1 MPTPACLY
9 LLDEPHVR
17 VGDMRHDLTP
27 SRPVQLLIYLACRG
41 EWVSREALAAL
52 FWPDSPEEE
61 ARHNLRVVMHR
72 ARALP
77 WAGGLEVE
85 RERVRLLMDTD
96 TAQFR
101 QALGQAGWEQ
111 AVRLHRRPFLQ
122 GFPLQDA
129 PALEDWATLERESL
143 LEAWQQA
150 ARQHAEALQ
159 QAEQHTKACRLLA
172 EILRQNLLSEDI
184 VQDYL
189 RSAYLAGQREAALK
203 LYERFVQE
211 LKQELG
217 LEPMRAT
224 QELAQALRRSEPL
237 QAAPVKPRPR
247 IPLEVLR
254 PPHLVG
260 REAEQARLGGSSAL
274 LVHGEPGVGKSR
286 LLQEVFP
293 QAPLLRAREGLE
305 NVPFYPVLDYLKANL
320 ANLPNLGPYREDL
333 ARLLPEVYPGFTPPP
348 GEPGSAKARLLEA
361 LSRALA
367 PAGRLLFD
375 DLQWA
380 DEGTLELL
388 LYLHSRGQ
396 PWAGAYRSH
405 EVGPALARVRE
416 ALRGSGV
423 EELALEPLRAES
435 VQALLADL
443 MGAPEGPPLFSGWL
457 HGQTGGNPFFAL
469 ETLKAL
475 FENGVLR
482 AEQGQWHTDLDE
494 VTRDYSELQIP
505 PKVAEVI
512 RRRVGRLSEP
522 ALRVVQAASVVGE
535 GFGPRLL
542 AEVTG
547 LSEWAVLGGL
557 EEAEQAGIVG
567 GERFVHDVLKQ
578 GIYQGLAPTRCKAL
592 HARVAE
598 RLEGQAKPQVVAE
611 HWFRAGE
618 VDRAVPRWR
627 IAAQQ
632 LTELCL
638 DEEALFLNRRA
649 LEQNTDPRTAHEL
662 QIDIGINLFSL
673 SEEEAAVRLWQSVL
687 ESSQD
692 EQIRVRALIQLAAYN
707 TLIGQLSQARQ
718 MLDQIYQICVFEDL
732 TPQSQQEVLREEQRL
747 AAREGRFKEALNL
760 ARQRLRYYNPDVP
773 SVYVASLLSEVGTF
787 LVNLGQKEE
796 ALEFL
801 ERSLALHRKIGSR
814 DGLMQAAAN
823 LLYYWITLGEPA
835 RGLSLAEEV
844 LKLDPENRFSNTE
857 VLRNNVA
864 NAYARMGEITKAIF
878 HYEINGLQTRNPIWK
893 AAAWA
898 TLARLYQEAGRS
910 QEVVGAVDR
919 AIESIAHVE
928 FDPPRAL
935 VMITALHH
943 GSAAQVQAAQSA
955 TGSLKTEALPPHL
968 QAQLEQAQADYL
980 ARVRSSKT

>member
-1 MPTPACLY
+1 MSTPACLY

-17 VGDMRHDLTP
+17 VGDVRHDLTP

-41 EWVSREALAAL
+41 EWVGREALAAL

-61 ARHNLRVVMHR
+61 ARHNLRVVLHR

-96 TAQFR
+96 TAHFR

-129 PALEDWATLERESL
+129 PALDDWAAIERESL
-143 LEAWQQA
+143 QEAWQQA
-150 ARQHAEALQ
+150 ARHHAEALQ
-159 QAEQHTKACRLLA
+159 QAKQHAEASRLLA

-189 RSAYLAGQREAALK
+189 RAAYLAGQREAALK
-203 LYERFVQE
+203 LFERFVQE
-211 LKQELG
+211 LRQELG

-237 QAAPVKPRPR
+237 QAAPQKPPPR

-254 PPHLVG
+254 PPRLVG
-260 REAEQARLGGSSAL
+260 REAEQARLEGSSAL

-286 LLQEVFP
+286 LLLEVFP

-320 ANLPNLGPYREDL
+320 ANLPDLGPYREDL

-348 GEPGSAKARLLEA
+348 AEPGSAKARLLEA

-367 PAGRLLFD
+367 PDGRLLFD

-423 EELALEPLRAES
+423 EELALEPLRTES

-443 MGAPEGPPLFSGWL
+443 IGVEEGPPVFSGWL

-542 AEVTG
+542 AGVTG

-557 EEAEQAGIVG
+557 EEAEQAGIVA

-598 RLEGQAKPQVVAE
+598 RLAGQAEPEVVAE
-611 HWFRAGE
+611 HWFRAASLS
-618 VDRAVPRWR
+618 DAVSYWLLSSQTYLS
-627 IAAQQ
+627 ASF
-632 LTELCL
+632 L
-638 DEEALFLNRRA
+638 EEAIRILERA
-649 LEQNTDPRTAHEL
+649 LPHAN
-662 QIDIGINLFSL
+662 
-673 SEEEAAVRLWQSVL
+673 EARK
-687 ESSQD
+687 
-692 EQIRVRALIQLAAYN
+692 
-707 TLIGQLSQARQ
+707 T
-718 MLDQIYQICVFEDL
+718 
-732 TPQSQQEVLREEQRL
+732 EVM
-747 AAREGRFKEALNL
+747 ANL
-760 ARQRLRYYNPDVP
+760 ARAYRELGSHNKAESLVSRILQSQPPLRWKVEALVEQAWILLGQGRLEEAQKVVQEAEACLQDLEPEPLEEGSLELSLIKLRSNLAFRQGDFAASAQVLEPLVTRLRPQGP
-773 SVYVASLLSEVGTF
+773 SVALAGVLVSLGSAFDNHSRIFQSARAPGSLCGFFRLGRSGARFAPDQRPPGGARGSPAGRRTLLSG
-787 LVNLGQKEE
+787 GCRQ
-796 ALEFL
+796 
-801 ERSLALHRKIGSR
+801 
-814 DGLMQAAAN
+814 
-823 LLYYWITLGEPA
+823 
-835 RGLSLAEEV
+835 
-844 LKLDPENRFSNTE
+844 
-857 VLRNNVA
+857 
-864 NAYARMGEITKAIF
+864 
-878 HYEINGLQTRNPIWK
+878 
-893 AAAWA
+893 
-898 TLARLYQEAGRS
+898 
-910 QEVVGAVDR
+910 
-919 AIESIAHVE
+919 
-928 FDPPRAL
+928 
-935 VMITALHH
+935 
-943 GSAAQVQAAQSA
+943 
-955 TGSLKTEALPPHL
+955 
-968 QAQLEQAQADYL
+968 
-980 ARVRSSKT
+980 

>member
-9 LLDEPHVR
+9 LLDEPHMR
-17 VGDMRHDLTP
+17 VGEVRHDLTP
-27 SRPVQLLIYLACRG
+27 SRPVQLLVYLACRG

-61 ARHNLRVVMHR
+61 ARHNLRVVLHR

-96 TAQFR
+96 TAHFR
-101 QALGQAGWEQ
+101 QALGQARWEQ

-150 ARQHAEALQ
+150 ARHHAEALQ
-159 QAEQHTKACRLLA
+159 QAEQHAEACKLLA
-172 EILRQNLLSEDI
+172 EILRQNLLSED
-184 VQDYL
+184 VLQDYL
-189 RSAYLAGQREAALK
+189 RAAYLAGQREAALK
-203 LYERFVQE
+203 LYERFAGE
-211 LKQELG
+211 LRQELG

-237 QAAPVKPRPR
+237 QAVPPKPPPR

-254 PPHLVG
+254 PPRLVG
-260 REAEQARLGGSSAL
+260 REAEQARLRGSSAL

-320 ANLPNLGPYREDL
+320 ANLPDLGPYREDL
-333 ARLLPEVYPGFTPPP
+333 ARLLPEAYPGFAPPP

-361 LSRALA
+361 LARALA

-405 EVGPALARVRE
+405 EVGPALAKAIE
-416 ALRGSGV
+416 ALRGSGA
-423 EELALEPLRAES
+423 EELALEPLAAPS

-443 MGAPEGPPLFSGWL
+443 IGVEEGPPVFAGWL

-542 AEVTG
+542 AGVTG

-557 EEAEQAGIVG
+557 EEAETLGLMQSAQFTHDLIRQGVYSDLPSSRRTMLHSTVAQSLGEADPALRARHHQA
-567 GERFVHDVLKQ
+567 
-578 GIYQGLAPTRCKAL
+578 
-592 HARVAE
+592 
-598 RLEGQAKPQVVAE
+598 
-611 HWFRAGE
+611 AGE
-618 VDRAVPRWR
+618 LERASRLW
-627 IAAQQ
+627 
-632 LTELCL
+632 
-638 DEEALFLNRRA
+638 EEAAEGTPDAAVAVGLLRRA
-649 LEQNTDPRTAHEL
+649 LETNADPRRKIEL
-662 QIDIGINLFSL
+662 ELKLIQQLGGAGLYEEGKSRLEALLQQSL
-673 SEEEAAVRLWQSVL
+673 SVSQRACALALLAGVHVQNMQVALAEPILADLEQNYPFDLLDEHAQVTVGLLRKSWHFQKGEYDLALDMARKLAEIYAQHHDPATRFDLVLLKNDMGAQLTQLGRLDEARRELEEAFALAQALHSRHGKISCMSNLVYYWIVRGEPAQILAPARAV
-687 ESSQD
+687 
-692 EQIRVRALIQLAAYN
+692 LAEDPAY
-707 TLIGQLSQARQ
+707 
-718 MLDQIYQICVFEDL
+718 E
-732 TPQSQQEVLREEQRL
+732 
-747 AAREGRFKEALNL
+747 EGRTDNL
-760 ARQRLRYYNPDVP
+760 
-773 SVYVASLLSEVGTF
+773 E
-787 LVNLGQKEE
+787 VNLGTACLRLERWEE
-796 ALEFL
+796 AIGHYEAVRQKGRHPMFGLLARTRLFGLYHQTGQPEKAHRALQEALTFLPKTAHLPTRAILLTLSLQHGTPEELAMVRQAVEPL
-801 ERSLALHRKIGSR
+801 ERTRLPR
-814 DGLMQAAAN
+814 
-823 LLYYWITLGEPA
+823 
-835 RGLSLAEEV
+835 EV
-844 LKLDPENRFSNTE
+844 R
-857 VLRNNVA
+857 
-864 NAYARMGEITKAIF
+864 
-878 HYEINGLQTRNPIWK
+878 
-893 AAAWA
+893 
-898 TLARLYQEAGRS
+898 
-910 QEVVGAVDR
+910 
-919 AIESIAHVE
+919 
-928 FDPPRAL
+928 
-935 VMITALHH
+935 
-943 GSAAQVQAAQSA
+943 
-955 TGSLKTEALPPHL
+955 
-968 QAQLEQAQADYL
+968 AQLEAAEA
-980 ARVRSSKT
+980 ARG